1 MKKNV
6 IAIIFI
12 IGLVLYGG
20 YEYFNKSSQ
29 QPLQSVSSEVE
40 NRDIGIEI
48 GQVAPDFSLQDLSG
62 NPVQL
67 SDFRGK
73 RVMLNFWA
81 TWCPPCRVEM
91 PHMQS
96 IYENY
101 ESEDVVILGVN
112 MTLTEKRLED
122 VSPFVQEQKLTF
134 PIVLDEDGELM
145 QTYQIVA
152 YPTTYVLDAD
162 GVVREKVRGAMN
174 YEMMSELLAEVK

>member
-1 MKKNV
+1 MRKNV

-20 YEYFNKSSQ
+20 YEYYSKSSQ
-29 QPLQSVSSEVE
+29 QPVQSASSEAE
-40 NRDIGIEI
+40 SRDVGIEI
-48 GQVAPDFSLQDLSG
+48 GQVAPDFTLQDLSG

-73 RVMLNFWA
+73 RVLLNFWA

-101 ESEDVVILGVN
+101 QSEDVVILGVN
-112 MTLTEKRLED
+112 MTLTEKALGD
-122 VSPFVQEQKLTF
+122 VQPFVQEQKLTF
-134 PIVLDEDGELM
+134 PIVLDEEGELL